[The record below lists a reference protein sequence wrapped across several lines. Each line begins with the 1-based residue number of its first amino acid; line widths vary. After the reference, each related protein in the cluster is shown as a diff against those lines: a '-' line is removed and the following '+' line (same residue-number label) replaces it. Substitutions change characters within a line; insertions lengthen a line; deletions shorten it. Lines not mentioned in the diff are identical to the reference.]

1 MASKAPDGRLKQA
14 GGFVLA
20 LVLAGL
26 GGWLFWTLHAPLPWL
41 LGAMIACALA
51 AIAGIPISTP
61 SVARPPMTALV
72 GTMLGA
78 SFTADTF
85 SRAGEWIIPLALLC
99 IFLLVGGGAGYV
111 VLRRLGGLDRPT
123 AFFAG
128 MPGGLIEMVTLG
140 KDFGGDE
147 RMIALAHAARIFFV
161 VLSLPFLL
169 QLALGQPIPRSAGV
183 PVPFASVGLEQGAWF
198 VGTYV
203 VGLMVGWR
211 VKLPAR
217 YMFAPLIVSSTV
229 HLTGLSDFILP
240 SSLVATAQ
248 VIIGAVIGCRF
259 TGIEKTAVLKAM
271 CLSVATTIVLLAI
284 TFGFAWLAATW
295 RQCPLPIWFSPI
307 RPAAWRK

>member
-1 MASKAPDGRLKQA
+1 MRPIGLRGTWRDNPALVSEPPDSILKQA

-20 LVLAGL
+20 LGLAGL
-26 GGWLFWTLHAPLPWL
+26 GGWLFWSLHAPLPWL

-51 AIAGIPISTP
+51 AIAGVPISTP

-85 SRAGEWIIPLALLC
+85 ARAGEWIVPLALLC
-99 IFLLVGGGAGYV
+99 VFLIVGGGAGYL

-161 VLSLPFLL
+161 VL
-169 QLALGQPIPRSAGV
+169 R
-183 PVPFASVGLEQGAWF
+183 
-198 VGTYV
+198 
-203 VGLMVGWR
+203 
-211 VKLPAR
+211 
-217 YMFAPLIVSSTV
+217 
-229 HLTGLSDFILP
+229 
-240 SSLVATAQ
+240 
-248 VIIGAVIGCRF
+248 
-259 TGIEKTAVLKAM
+259 
-271 CLSVATTIVLLAI
+271 CLSCCNWRLGNRSRDPLA
-284 TFGFAWLAATW
+284 
-295 RQCPLPIWFSPI
+295 CPFPSLRSGWNRGRGSWAPTLS
-307 RPAAWRK
+307 AC